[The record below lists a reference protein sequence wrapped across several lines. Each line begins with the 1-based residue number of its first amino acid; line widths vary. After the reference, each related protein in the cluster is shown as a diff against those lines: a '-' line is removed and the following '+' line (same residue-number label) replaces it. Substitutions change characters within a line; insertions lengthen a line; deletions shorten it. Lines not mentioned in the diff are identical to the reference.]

1 MGAAIRVL
9 GVTGE
14 AVLYYLVAL
23 SNGDPGPVVRE
34 NSGGR
39 WLYFLLPPGSSRT
52 HPWPPGAT
60 CFAAHTGDTYVGIPA
75 AHGSTSPLAWR
86 GGPPVRG
93 VFVDPDLLHKIVTAQ
108 RSRRKRRPSSPSAVS
123 VFDLCDRR
131 EPALPRAPTP
141 KWPHRTEAP
150 TYSRRMDCLP
160 SIVRG
165 A

>member
-1 MGAAIRVL
+1 
-9 GVTGE
+9 VTGE

-52 HPWPPGAT
+52 YPWPPGAT

-108 RSRRKRRPSSPSAVS
+108 
-123 VFDLCDRR
+123 L
-131 EPALPRAPTP
+131 APP
-141 KWPHRTEAP
+141 
-150 TYSRRMDCLP
+150 
-160 SIVRG
+160 G